1 MVILFDRILQ
11 WEEQRERKGQW
22 KEDSEEK
29 IRRRFSQNQPC
40 VSHFS
45 AACSSSNSRRRPRN
59 TLVMRYFKEF
69 KSPRFKSSTL
79 ILFKWGSVPVRFL
92 LWRKR
97 RRPVASLWRTRSSK
111 HISFWMRSG
120 HPSFVDEAP
129 EDQSRKESMWEFAR
143 ERFAC
148 WHRCFFNKLA
158 AKRNLEAWRW
168 SLSSQNQRLQS
179 ATGCSWKARFC
190 WSSISSK
197 SCKVKIC
204 SWSKAIPITLLSRI
218 SRTRFLLSG
227 VDL

>member
-1 MVILFDRILQ
+1 VKSEKR
-11 WEEQRERKGQW
+11 

-29 IRRRFSQNQPC
+29 MRRRFSQNQPC
-40 VSHFS
+40 VSHLS
-45 AACSSSNSRRRPRN
+45 AAYSSSNIRRRPHN
-59 TLVMRYFKEF
+59 TRFMRYLKVF

-79 ILFKWGSVPVRFL
+79 IHFKWGSVPVRLL

-120 HPSFVDEAP
+120 HPSSIDEAP

-158 AKRNLEAWRW
+158 AKRKPEA
-168 SLSSQNQRLQS
+168 
-179 ATGCSWKARFC
+179 
-190 WSSISSK
+190 
-197 SCKVKIC
+197 
-204 SWSKAIPITLLSRI
+204 
-218 SRTRFLLSG
+218 
-227 VDL
+227 